1 MMSITNGL
9 KESVI
14 FSRYF
19 LAKLMSGRQ
28 PNRDE
33 LNKLYSDGMFIK
45 KSVLSTEKCKELR
58 NEIDKLLTEN
68 SVNVWRDNERSDE
81 RIYGAD
87 LISDIIK
94 NALPVNEF
102 KTIGEQYLNKKLKH
116 HFILAGRLSFVD
128 GNLGSGGGWHRDSP
142 FTHQFKAITY
152 LSDVHAGNGP
162 FQYLKSSHLTLNK
175 VNLPFK
181 LNKYRFTNTEVE
193 SILPESDLIECTGN
207 AGDACLADVRGIH
220 RGTPIK
226 TGQRYALTIYF
237 FETEKQLNDFKN
249 LMQK

>member
-1 MMSITNGL
+1 MTAITNGL

-14 FSRYF
+14 FGRYF
-19 LAKLMSGRQ
+19 IAKMMSSRQ
-28 PNRDE
+28 SNRDV
-33 LNKLYSDGMFIK
+33 LNKLYSDGLFIK
-45 KSVLSTEKCKELR
+45 KSVLPPEKCEELR
-58 NEIDKLLTEN
+58 NEIDRLLAEDD
-68 SVNVWRDNERSDE
+68 VNVWRDNEKSDE

-94 NALPVNEF
+94 NSLPVNEF
-102 KTIGEQYLNKKLKH
+102 KYIGEQYLNKKLKH
-116 HFILAGRLSFVD
+116 HFILAGRLSFVQ

-152 LSDVHAGNGP
+152 LSDVTTNNGP
-162 FQYLKSSHLTLNK
+162 FQYLKSSHLTQNK
-175 VNLPFK
+175 LNLPFK
-181 LNKYRFTNTEVE
+181 LNKYRFTNDEVS
-193 SILPESDLIECTGN
+193 SILPGSELIECTGN

-226 TGQRYALTIYF
+226 TGRRYALTIYF
-237 FETEKQLNDFKN
+237 FETEKQLNDFKS